1 MTPPWVAFFSP
12 APRRGSRPVDAR
24 GPRTRKIKARVPAS
38 PARDVH
44 RRATSRRLGRAA
56 RMERAREA
64 RASEGATLDRE
75 DSARAVAVAV
85 GTRAKDRG
93 SDGDDARD
101 DDDDASKGRARE
113 GRDGTRTRAREG
125 EGTTGREVEDAGAR
139 GAGGRGTID
148 LRPSTTMADE
158 DVRELATYGTALGTP
173 ERIESLERFV
183 NLRALRAHACEIT
196 SMDCEAFA
204 VLTRLEELDLSSN
217 AIAEARGLEKLTR
230 LRTLNLASNA
240 LESTR
245 GFERAS
251 TTLERV
257 NISNNKIKSLSGF
270 ARSDGAEWGIR
281 ALDAR
286 GNALE
291 SFQAARALSELT
303 RLESL
308 RLKMEEGSVIGKET
322 NGMCD
327 VPSYRI
333 TMASLV
339 PWLTHLDG
347 VVLSVET
354 CTKAMTKTLDASATT
369 APGRSSMTPPHAE
382 QFSRTPQR
390 GDRSGEKRQ
399 TAFQGADES
408 VKSRGVQVNG
418 DAAKRAIDFDQQVVR
433 RVREESSQTE
443 APLMKDVE
451 TQKSAMSNVTIDDA
465 SDRRLREEVETLR
478 RELTKASQAIER
490 AARNEEAA
498 QLRVSELETILQEV
512 RTESAE
518 NLANL
523 KAMYMD
529 EQNALLNDRV
539 NEARKESTAYAQAIE
554 ENARL
559 KERVS
564 SMEREQHAHVEA
576 AIASNEKIAAQ
587 EAGLSEMRELL
598 RVACAE
604 RAEAETLNEEL
615 AQVVESQRD
624 QLEGY
629 AKTREMVVLME
640 EELERARGAVI
651 DRESTH
657 ATIKSAKVA
666 ALKAER
672 SAAAREEKAREREE
686 LAERLIRDVE
696 ALQLK
701 LESADESTKIK
712 NDMLQHQNQLIK
724 SLKDEAVRLREQ
736 KAESLR
742 THDARMV
749 EAEARMNAMSE
760 ECRSLVQ
767 QVESMEMNITEL
779 ENALA
784 DSEVDHASYE
794 HAISN
799 SNNAVAER
807 DRIIVHMESQI
818 KRLTQTLETSDS
830 IEKAKSKELQH
841 QLEELSEQLAI
852 ARDKASMYE
861 TRAIAIREESDAIV
875 REAYE
880 RVDDVEHEM
889 RSLLLDMATEKKANR
904 DRMAQIGRLLQE
916 GDIPL
921 ALD

>member
-1 MTPPWVAFFSP
+1 
-12 APRRGSRPVDAR
+12 
-24 GPRTRKIKARVPAS
+24 
-38 PARDVH
+38 
-44 RRATSRRLGRAA
+44 
-56 RMERAREA
+56 
-64 RASEGATLDRE
+64 
-75 DSARAVAVAV
+75 
-85 GTRAKDRG
+85 
-93 SDGDDARD
+93 
-101 DDDDASKGRARE
+101 
-113 GRDGTRTRAREG
+113 
-125 EGTTGREVEDAGAR
+125 
-139 GAGGRGTID
+139 
-148 LRPSTTMADE
+148 MADE

-408 VKSRGVQVNG
+408 AKSRGVQVNG

-451 TQKSAMSNVTIDDA
+451 TQKSAMSNVTIDDT
-465 SDRRLREEVETLR
+465 SERRLREEVETLR

-490 AARNEEAA
+490 ASRNEEAA

-539 NEARKESTAYAQAIE
+539 NEARKESTVYAQAIE

-559 KERVS
+559 KERIS
-564 SMEREQHAHVEA
+564 SMEREQHAHEEA

-794 HAISN
+794 HAISKA
-799 SNNAVAER
+799 NNAVAER

>member
-1 MTPPWVAFFSP
+1 
-12 APRRGSRPVDAR
+12 
-24 GPRTRKIKARVPAS
+24 
-38 PARDVH
+38 
-44 RRATSRRLGRAA
+44 
-56 RMERAREA
+56 
-64 RASEGATLDRE
+64 
-75 DSARAVAVAV
+75 
-85 GTRAKDRG
+85 
-93 SDGDDARD
+93 
-101 DDDDASKGRARE
+101 
-113 GRDGTRTRAREG
+113 
-125 EGTTGREVEDAGAR
+125 
-139 GAGGRGTID
+139 
-148 LRPSTTMADE
+148 MADE

-369 APGRSSMTPPHAE
+369 APGRNSMTPPHAE

-408 VKSRGVQVNG
+408 AKSRGVQVNG

-465 SDRRLREEVETLR
+465 SERRLREEVETLR

-490 AARNEEAA
+490 ASRNEEAA

-539 NEARKESTAYAQAIE
+539 NEARKESTVYAQAIE

-559 KERVS
+559 KERIS
-564 SMEREQHAHVEA
+564 SMEREQHAHEEA

-794 HAISN
+794 HAISKA
-799 SNNAVAER
+799 NNAVAER

>member
-1 MTPPWVAFFSP
+1 M
-12 APRRGSRPVDAR
+12 
-24 GPRTRKIKARVPAS
+24 
-38 PARDVH
+38 
-44 RRATSRRLGRAA
+44 
-56 RMERAREA
+56 
-64 RASEGATLDRE
+64 
-75 DSARAVAVAV
+75 
-85 GTRAKDRG
+85 
-93 SDGDDARD
+93 
-101 DDDDASKGRARE
+101 
-113 GRDGTRTRAREG
+113 
-125 EGTTGREVEDAGAR
+125 
-139 GAGGRGTID
+139 
-148 LRPSTTMADE
+148 
-158 DVRELATYGTALGTP
+158 RELATYGTALGTP

-399 TAFQGADES
+399 TAFQAADES

-451 TQKSAMSNVTIDDA
+451 TQKSAMSNVTIDDT
-465 SDRRLREEVETLR
+465 SERRLREEVETLR

-490 AARNEEAA
+490 ASRNEEAA

-539 NEARKESTAYAQAIE
+539 NEARKESTVYAQAIE

-559 KERVS
+559 KERIS
-564 SMEREQHAHVEA
+564 SMEREQHAHEEA

-794 HAISN
+794 HAISKA
-799 SNNAVAER
+799 NNAVAER

>member
-1 MTPPWVAFFSP
+1 
-12 APRRGSRPVDAR
+12 
-24 GPRTRKIKARVPAS
+24 
-38 PARDVH
+38 
-44 RRATSRRLGRAA
+44 
-56 RMERAREA
+56 
-64 RASEGATLDRE
+64 
-75 DSARAVAVAV
+75 
-85 GTRAKDRG
+85 
-93 SDGDDARD
+93 
-101 DDDDASKGRARE
+101 
-113 GRDGTRTRAREG
+113 
-125 EGTTGREVEDAGAR
+125 
-139 GAGGRGTID
+139 
-148 LRPSTTMADE
+148 MADE

-399 TAFQGADES
+399 TAFQAADES

-451 TQKSAMSNVTIDDA
+451 TQKSAMSNVTIDDT
-465 SDRRLREEVETLR
+465 SERRLREEVETLR

-529 EQNALLNDRV
+529 EQNAMLNDRV

-564 SMEREQHAHVEA
+564 SMEREQHAHEEA

-794 HAISN
+794 HAISKA
-799 SNNAVAER
+799 NNAVAER

>member
-1 MTPPWVAFFSP
+1 
-12 APRRGSRPVDAR
+12 
-24 GPRTRKIKARVPAS
+24 
-38 PARDVH
+38 
-44 RRATSRRLGRAA
+44 
-56 RMERAREA
+56 
-64 RASEGATLDRE
+64 
-75 DSARAVAVAV
+75 
-85 GTRAKDRG
+85 
-93 SDGDDARD
+93 
-101 DDDDASKGRARE
+101 
-113 GRDGTRTRAREG
+113 
-125 EGTTGREVEDAGAR
+125 
-139 GAGGRGTID
+139 
-148 LRPSTTMADE
+148 MADE

-399 TAFQGADES
+399 TAFQAADES

-451 TQKSAMSNVTIDDA
+451 TQKSAMSNVTIDDT
-465 SDRRLREEVETLR
+465 SERRLREEVETLR

-539 NEARKESTAYAQAIE
+539 NEARKESTVYAQAIE

-559 KERVS
+559 KERIS
-564 SMEREQHAHVEA
+564 SMEREQHAHEEA

-794 HAISN
+794 HAISKA
-799 SNNAVAER
+799 NNAVAER

>member
-1 MTPPWVAFFSP
+1 
-12 APRRGSRPVDAR
+12 
-24 GPRTRKIKARVPAS
+24 
-38 PARDVH
+38 
-44 RRATSRRLGRAA
+44 
-56 RMERAREA
+56 
-64 RASEGATLDRE
+64 
-75 DSARAVAVAV
+75 
-85 GTRAKDRG
+85 
-93 SDGDDARD
+93 
-101 DDDDASKGRARE
+101 
-113 GRDGTRTRAREG
+113 
-125 EGTTGREVEDAGAR
+125 
-139 GAGGRGTID
+139 
-148 LRPSTTMADE
+148 MADE

-390 GDRSGEKRQ
+390 GDRSGENRQ

-408 VKSRGVQVNG
+408 AKSRGVQVNG

-465 SDRRLREEVETLR
+465 SERRLREEVETLR

-490 AARNEEAA
+490 ASRNEEAA

-539 NEARKESTAYAQAIE
+539 NEARKESTVYAQAIE

-559 KERVS
+559 KERIS
-564 SMEREQHAHVEA
+564 SMEREQHAHEEA

-794 HAISN
+794 HAISKA
-799 SNNAVAER
+799 NNAVAER

-904 DRMAQIGRLLQE
+904 DRMAQIGRLLQD

>member
-1 MTPPWVAFFSP
+1 
-12 APRRGSRPVDAR
+12 
-24 GPRTRKIKARVPAS
+24 
-38 PARDVH
+38 
-44 RRATSRRLGRAA
+44 
-56 RMERAREA
+56 
-64 RASEGATLDRE
+64 
-75 DSARAVAVAV
+75 
-85 GTRAKDRG
+85 
-93 SDGDDARD
+93 
-101 DDDDASKGRARE
+101 
-113 GRDGTRTRAREG
+113 
-125 EGTTGREVEDAGAR
+125 
-139 GAGGRGTID
+139 
-148 LRPSTTMADE
+148 MADE

-399 TAFQGADES
+399 TAFQAADES

-451 TQKSAMSNVTIDDA
+451 TQKSAMSNVTIDDT
-465 SDRRLREEVETLR
+465 SERRLREEVETLR

-490 AARNEEAA
+490 ASRNEEAA

-539 NEARKESTAYAQAIE
+539 NEARKESTVYAQAIE

-559 KERVS
+559 KERIS
-564 SMEREQHAHVEA
+564 SMEREQHAHEEA

-794 HAISN
+794 HAISKA
-799 SNNAVAER
+799 NNAVAER

>member
-1 MTPPWVAFFSP
+1 
-12 APRRGSRPVDAR
+12 
-24 GPRTRKIKARVPAS
+24 
-38 PARDVH
+38 
-44 RRATSRRLGRAA
+44 
-56 RMERAREA
+56 MERAREA
-64 RASEGATLDRE
+64 RAVEGATLDRE
-75 DSARAVAVAV
+75 DSARAVAAAI
-85 GTRAKDRG
+85 GARAKDARR
-93 SDGDDARD
+93 DGDGDGDAI
-101 DDDDASKGRARE
+101 DDDASKRRARDDARRDARGRA
-113 GRDGTRTRAREG
+113 G
-125 EGTTGREVEDAGAR
+125 EATSGGDDAEDAEACGAE
-139 GAGGRGTID
+139 GRGTID

-217 AIAEARGLEKLTR
+217 AIAEVRGLEKLTR
-230 LRTLNLASNA
+230 LRALNLASNA

-354 CTKAMTKTLDASATT
+354 CTKAMTKTIDASATT
-369 APGRSSMTPPHAE
+369 ARAGRSSMTPPHAE
-382 QFSRTPQR
+382 QFSRTPER
-390 GDRSGEKRQ
+390 GDRSGENRQ
-399 TAFQGADES
+399 TALEGADDS
-408 VKSRGVQVNG
+408 VKSRGVQVNV
-418 DAAKRAIDFDQQVVR
+418 DVAKRAIDFDQQVVR

-451 TQKSAMSNVTIDDA
+451 TQKSAMPNVTIDDA

-478 RELTKASQAIER
+478 RELAEALQAIER
-490 AARNEEAA
+490 AAKNEEAA
-498 QLRVSELETILQEV
+498 QLRVSELETTLQEV

-523 KAMYMD
+523 KAMYID
-529 EQNALLNDRV
+529 EQNTMLNDRV
-539 NEARKESTAYAQAIE
+539 NEARKESAAYVQAIE
-554 ENARL
+554 ENTRL

-564 SMEREQHAHVEA
+564 SMEHEQHAHVEA

-587 EAGLSEMRELL
+587 EASLSEMRELL

-604 RAEAETLNEEL
+604 RAEAETLSEEL

-640 EELERARGAVI
+640 EELERARGSMI

-794 HAISN
+794 HAISKA
-799 SNNAVAER
+799 NNAVVER

-818 KRLTQTLETSDS
+818 KQLTKTLDTSDS

-904 DRMAQIGRLLQE
+904 DRMAQIGRLLQD

>member
-1 MTPPWVAFFSP
+1 M
-12 APRRGSRPVDAR
+12 
-24 GPRTRKIKARVPAS
+24 
-38 PARDVH
+38 
-44 RRATSRRLGRAA
+44 
-56 RMERAREA
+56 
-64 RASEGATLDRE
+64 
-75 DSARAVAVAV
+75 
-85 GTRAKDRG
+85 
-93 SDGDDARD
+93 
-101 DDDDASKGRARE
+101 
-113 GRDGTRTRAREG
+113 
-125 EGTTGREVEDAGAR
+125 
-139 GAGGRGTID
+139 
-148 LRPSTTMADE
+148 
-158 DVRELATYGTALGTP
+158 RELATYGTALGTP

-399 TAFQGADES
+399 TAFQAADES
-408 VKSRGVQVNG
+408 AKSRGVQVNG

-451 TQKSAMSNVTIDDA
+451 TQKSAMSNVTIDDT
-465 SDRRLREEVETLR
+465 SERRLREEVETLR

-490 AARNEEAA
+490 ASRNEEAA

-539 NEARKESTAYAQAIE
+539 NEARKESTVYAQAIE

-559 KERVS
+559 KERIS
-564 SMEREQHAHVEA
+564 SMEREQHAHEEA

-794 HAISN
+794 HAISKA
-799 SNNAVAER
+799 NNAVAER

>member
-1 MTPPWVAFFSP
+1 M
-12 APRRGSRPVDAR
+12 
-24 GPRTRKIKARVPAS
+24 
-38 PARDVH
+38 
-44 RRATSRRLGRAA
+44 
-56 RMERAREA
+56 
-64 RASEGATLDRE
+64 
-75 DSARAVAVAV
+75 
-85 GTRAKDRG
+85 
-93 SDGDDARD
+93 
-101 DDDDASKGRARE
+101 
-113 GRDGTRTRAREG
+113 
-125 EGTTGREVEDAGAR
+125 
-139 GAGGRGTID
+139 
-148 LRPSTTMADE
+148 
-158 DVRELATYGTALGTP
+158 RELATYGTALGTP

-408 VKSRGVQVNG
+408 AKSRGVQVNG

-465 SDRRLREEVETLR
+465 SERRLREEVETLR

-490 AARNEEAA
+490 ASRNEEAA

-539 NEARKESTAYAQAIE
+539 NEARKESTVYAQAIE

-559 KERVS
+559 KERIS
-564 SMEREQHAHVEA
+564 SMEREQHAHEEA

-794 HAISN
+794 HAISKA
-799 SNNAVAER
+799 NNAVAER

>member
-1 MTPPWVAFFSP
+1 
-12 APRRGSRPVDAR
+12 
-24 GPRTRKIKARVPAS
+24 
-38 PARDVH
+38 
-44 RRATSRRLGRAA
+44 
-56 RMERAREA
+56 MERAREA

-93 SDGDDARD
+93 SDGDDASD
-101 DDDDASKGRARE
+101 GDDDASLSGRA
-113 GRDGTRTRAREG
+113 
-125 EGTTGREVEDAGAR
+125 REVEDAGAR

-399 TAFQGADES
+399 TAFQAADES

-451 TQKSAMSNVTIDDA
+451 TQKSAMSNVTIDDT
-465 SDRRLREEVETLR
+465 SERRLREEVETLR

-490 AARNEEAA
+490 ASRNEEAA

-539 NEARKESTAYAQAIE
+539 NEARKESTVYAQAIE

-559 KERVS
+559 KERIS
-564 SMEREQHAHVEA
+564 SMEREQHAHEEA

-794 HAISN
+794 HAISKA
-799 SNNAVAER
+799 NNAVAER

>member
-1 MTPPWVAFFSP
+1 
-12 APRRGSRPVDAR
+12 
-24 GPRTRKIKARVPAS
+24 
-38 PARDVH
+38 
-44 RRATSRRLGRAA
+44 
-56 RMERAREA
+56 
-64 RASEGATLDRE
+64 
-75 DSARAVAVAV
+75 
-85 GTRAKDRG
+85 
-93 SDGDDARD
+93 
-101 DDDDASKGRARE
+101 
-113 GRDGTRTRAREG
+113 
-125 EGTTGREVEDAGAR
+125 
-139 GAGGRGTID
+139 
-148 LRPSTTMADE
+148 MADE

-399 TAFQGADES
+399 TAFQAADES

-465 SDRRLREEVETLR
+465 SERRLREEVETLR

-490 AARNEEAA
+490 ASRNEEAA

-539 NEARKESTAYAQAIE
+539 NEARKESTVYAQAIE

-559 KERVS
+559 KERIS
-564 SMEREQHAHVEA
+564 SMEREQHAHEEA

-794 HAISN
+794 HAISKA
-799 SNNAVAER
+799 NNAVAER

>member
-1 MTPPWVAFFSP
+1 M
-12 APRRGSRPVDAR
+12 
-24 GPRTRKIKARVPAS
+24 
-38 PARDVH
+38 
-44 RRATSRRLGRAA
+44 
-56 RMERAREA
+56 
-64 RASEGATLDRE
+64 
-75 DSARAVAVAV
+75 
-85 GTRAKDRG
+85 
-93 SDGDDARD
+93 
-101 DDDDASKGRARE
+101 
-113 GRDGTRTRAREG
+113 
-125 EGTTGREVEDAGAR
+125 
-139 GAGGRGTID
+139 
-148 LRPSTTMADE
+148 
-158 DVRELATYGTALGTP
+158 RELATYGTALGTP

-369 APGRSSMTPPHAE
+369 APGRNSMTPPHAE

-408 VKSRGVQVNG
+408 AKSRGVQVNG

-451 TQKSAMSNVTIDDA
+451 TQKSAMSNVTIDDT
-465 SDRRLREEVETLR
+465 SERRLREEVETLR

-490 AARNEEAA
+490 ASRNEEAA

-539 NEARKESTAYAQAIE
+539 NEARKESTVYAQAIE

-559 KERVS
+559 KERIS
-564 SMEREQHAHVEA
+564 SMEREQHAHEEA

-794 HAISN
+794 HAISKA
-799 SNNAVAER
+799 NNAVAER

>member
-1 MTPPWVAFFSP
+1 
-12 APRRGSRPVDAR
+12 
-24 GPRTRKIKARVPAS
+24 
-38 PARDVH
+38 
-44 RRATSRRLGRAA
+44 
-56 RMERAREA
+56 
-64 RASEGATLDRE
+64 
-75 DSARAVAVAV
+75 
-85 GTRAKDRG
+85 
-93 SDGDDARD
+93 
-101 DDDDASKGRARE
+101 
-113 GRDGTRTRAREG
+113 
-125 EGTTGREVEDAGAR
+125 
-139 GAGGRGTID
+139 
-148 LRPSTTMADE
+148 MADE

-408 VKSRGVQVNG
+408 AKSRGVQVNG

-465 SDRRLREEVETLR
+465 SERRLREEVETLR

-490 AARNEEAA
+490 ASRNEEAA

-529 EQNALLNDRV
+529 EQNAMLNDRV
-539 NEARKESTAYAQAIE
+539 NEARKESTVYAQAIE

-559 KERVS
+559 KERIS
-564 SMEREQHAHVEA
+564 SMEREQHAHEEA

-794 HAISN
+794 HAISKA
-799 SNNAVAER
+799 NNAVAER

>member
-1 MTPPWVAFFSP
+1 M
-12 APRRGSRPVDAR
+12 
-24 GPRTRKIKARVPAS
+24 
-38 PARDVH
+38 
-44 RRATSRRLGRAA
+44 AT
-56 RMERAREA
+56 
-64 RASEGATLDRE
+64 
-75 DSARAVAVAV
+75 
-85 GTRAKDRG
+85 TRAMATTTPRY
-93 SDGDDARD
+93 RD
-101 DDDDASKGRARE
+101 
-113 GRDGTRTRAREG
+113 
-125 EGTTGREVEDAGAR
+125 AR

-408 VKSRGVQVNG
+408 AKSRGVQVNG

-465 SDRRLREEVETLR
+465 SERRLREEVETLR

-490 AARNEEAA
+490 ASRNEEAA

-539 NEARKESTAYAQAIE
+539 NEARKESTVYAQAIE

-559 KERVS
+559 KERIS
-564 SMEREQHAHVEA
+564 SMEREQHAHEEA

-794 HAISN
+794 HAISKA
-799 SNNAVAER
+799 NNAVAER

>member
-1 MTPPWVAFFSP
+1 M
-12 APRRGSRPVDAR
+12 
-24 GPRTRKIKARVPAS
+24 
-38 PARDVH
+38 
-44 RRATSRRLGRAA
+44 
-56 RMERAREA
+56 
-64 RASEGATLDRE
+64 
-75 DSARAVAVAV
+75 
-85 GTRAKDRG
+85 
-93 SDGDDARD
+93 
-101 DDDDASKGRARE
+101 
-113 GRDGTRTRAREG
+113 
-125 EGTTGREVEDAGAR
+125 
-139 GAGGRGTID
+139 
-148 LRPSTTMADE
+148 
-158 DVRELATYGTALGTP
+158 RELATYGTALGTP

-399 TAFQGADES
+399 TAFQAADES

-465 SDRRLREEVETLR
+465 SERRLREEVETLR

-490 AARNEEAA
+490 ASRNEEAA

-539 NEARKESTAYAQAIE
+539 NEARKESTVYAQAIE

-559 KERVS
+559 KERIS
-564 SMEREQHAHVEA
+564 SMEREQHAHEEA

-794 HAISN
+794 HAISKA
-799 SNNAVAER
+799 NNAVAER

>member
-1 MTPPWVAFFSP
+1 
-12 APRRGSRPVDAR
+12 
-24 GPRTRKIKARVPAS
+24 
-38 PARDVH
+38 
-44 RRATSRRLGRAA
+44 
-56 RMERAREA
+56 
-64 RASEGATLDRE
+64 
-75 DSARAVAVAV
+75 
-85 GTRAKDRG
+85 
-93 SDGDDARD
+93 
-101 DDDDASKGRARE
+101 
-113 GRDGTRTRAREG
+113 
-125 EGTTGREVEDAGAR
+125 
-139 GAGGRGTID
+139 
-148 LRPSTTMADE
+148 MADE

-408 VKSRGVQVNG
+408 AKSRGVQVNG

-451 TQKSAMSNVTIDDA
+451 TQKSAMSNVTIDDT
-465 SDRRLREEVETLR
+465 SERRLREEVETLR

-490 AARNEEAA
+490 ASRNEEAA

-523 KAMYMD
+523 KAC
-529 EQNALLNDRV
+529 LLYTSPSPRDATLSRMP
-539 NEARKESTAYAQAIE
+539 
-554 ENARL
+554 
-559 KERVS
+559 S
-564 SMEREQHAHVEA
+564 SA
-576 AIASNEKIAAQ
+576 
-587 EAGLSEMRELL
+587 
-598 RVACAE
+598 
-604 RAEAETLNEEL
+604 
-615 AQVVESQRD
+615 
-624 QLEGY
+624 
-629 AKTREMVVLME
+629 
-640 EELERARGAVI
+640 
-651 DRESTH
+651 
-657 ATIKSAKVA
+657 
-666 ALKAER
+666 
-672 SAAAREEKAREREE
+672 
-686 LAERLIRDVE
+686 
-696 ALQLK
+696 
-701 LESADESTKIK
+701 
-712 NDMLQHQNQLIK
+712 
-724 SLKDEAVRLREQ
+724 
-736 KAESLR
+736 
-742 THDARMV
+742 
-749 EAEARMNAMSE
+749 
-760 ECRSLVQ
+760 
-767 QVESMEMNITEL
+767 
-779 ENALA
+779 
-784 DSEVDHASYE
+784 
-794 HAISN
+794 
-799 SNNAVAER
+799 
-807 DRIIVHMESQI
+807 
-818 KRLTQTLETSDS
+818 
-830 IEKAKSKELQH
+830 
-841 QLEELSEQLAI
+841 
-852 ARDKASMYE
+852 
-861 TRAIAIREESDAIV
+861 
-875 REAYE
+875 
-880 RVDDVEHEM
+880 
-889 RSLLLDMATEKKANR
+889 
-904 DRMAQIGRLLQE
+904 
-916 GDIPL
+916 
-921 ALD
+921 

>member
-1 MTPPWVAFFSP
+1 MILFERILD
-12 APRRGSRPVDAR
+12 APG
-24 GPRTRKIKARVPAS
+24 KAN
-38 PARDVH
+38 
-44 RRATSRRLGRAA
+44 TQRL
-56 RMERAREA
+56 
-64 RASEGATLDRE
+64 
-75 DSARAVAVAV
+75 
-85 GTRAKDRG
+85 K
-93 SDGDDARD
+93 
-101 DDDDASKGRARE
+101 
-113 GRDGTRTRAREG
+113 
-125 EGTTGREVEDAGAR
+125 
-139 GAGGRGTID
+139 
-148 LRPSTTMADE
+148 TTMADE

-408 VKSRGVQVNG
+408 AKSRGVQVNG

-451 TQKSAMSNVTIDDA
+451 TQKSAMSNVTIDDT
-465 SDRRLREEVETLR
+465 SERRLREEVETLR

-490 AARNEEAA
+490 ASRNEEAA

-539 NEARKESTAYAQAIE
+539 NEAHKESTAYAQAIE

-559 KERVS
+559 KERIS

-794 HAISN
+794 HAISKAN
-799 SNNAVAER
+799 DAVAER

>member
-1 MTPPWVAFFSP
+1 
-12 APRRGSRPVDAR
+12 
-24 GPRTRKIKARVPAS
+24 
-38 PARDVH
+38 
-44 RRATSRRLGRAA
+44 
-56 RMERAREA
+56 
-64 RASEGATLDRE
+64 
-75 DSARAVAVAV
+75 
-85 GTRAKDRG
+85 
-93 SDGDDARD
+93 
-101 DDDDASKGRARE
+101 
-113 GRDGTRTRAREG
+113 
-125 EGTTGREVEDAGAR
+125 
-139 GAGGRGTID
+139 
-148 LRPSTTMADE
+148 MADE

-408 VKSRGVQVNG
+408 AKSRGVQVNG

-465 SDRRLREEVETLR
+465 SERRLREEVETLR

-490 AARNEEAA
+490 ASRNEEAA

-539 NEARKESTAYAQAIE
+539 NEARKESTVYAQAIE

-559 KERVS
+559 KERIS
-564 SMEREQHAHVEA
+564 SMEREQHAHEEA

-794 HAISN
+794 HAISKA
-799 SNNAVAER
+799 NNAVAER

>member
-1 MTPPWVAFFSP
+1 M
-12 APRRGSRPVDAR
+12 
-24 GPRTRKIKARVPAS
+24 
-38 PARDVH
+38 
-44 RRATSRRLGRAA
+44 
-56 RMERAREA
+56 
-64 RASEGATLDRE
+64 
-75 DSARAVAVAV
+75 
-85 GTRAKDRG
+85 
-93 SDGDDARD
+93 
-101 DDDDASKGRARE
+101 
-113 GRDGTRTRAREG
+113 
-125 EGTTGREVEDAGAR
+125 
-139 GAGGRGTID
+139 
-148 LRPSTTMADE
+148 
-158 DVRELATYGTALGTP
+158 RELATYGTALGTP

-399 TAFQGADES
+399 TAFQAADES

-451 TQKSAMSNVTIDDA
+451 TQKSAMSNVTIDDT
-465 SDRRLREEVETLR
+465 SERRLREEVETLR

-490 AARNEEAA
+490 ASRNEEAA

-529 EQNALLNDRV
+529 EQNAMLNDRV
-539 NEARKESTAYAQAIE
+539 NEARKESTVYAQAIE

-559 KERVS
+559 KERIS
-564 SMEREQHAHVEA
+564 SMEREQHAHEEA

-794 HAISN
+794 HAISKA
-799 SNNAVAER
+799 NNAVAER

>member
-1 MTPPWVAFFSP
+1 
-12 APRRGSRPVDAR
+12 
-24 GPRTRKIKARVPAS
+24 
-38 PARDVH
+38 
-44 RRATSRRLGRAA
+44 
-56 RMERAREA
+56 MERAREA

-101 DDDDASKGRARE
+101 DDDDASLSGRARE

-399 TAFQGADES
+399 TAFQAADES

-490 AARNEEAA
+490 ASRNEEAA

-539 NEARKESTAYAQAIE
+539 NEARKESTVYAQAIE

-559 KERVS
+559 KERIS
-564 SMEREQHAHVEA
+564 SMEREQHAHEEA

-794 HAISN
+794 HAISKA
-799 SNNAVAER
+799 NNAVAER

>member
-1 MTPPWVAFFSP
+1 M
-12 APRRGSRPVDAR
+12 
-24 GPRTRKIKARVPAS
+24 
-38 PARDVH
+38 
-44 RRATSRRLGRAA
+44 
-56 RMERAREA
+56 
-64 RASEGATLDRE
+64 
-75 DSARAVAVAV
+75 
-85 GTRAKDRG
+85 
-93 SDGDDARD
+93 
-101 DDDDASKGRARE
+101 
-113 GRDGTRTRAREG
+113 
-125 EGTTGREVEDAGAR
+125 
-139 GAGGRGTID
+139 
-148 LRPSTTMADE
+148 
-158 DVRELATYGTALGTP
+158 
-173 ERIESLERFV
+173 
-183 NLRALRAHACEIT
+183 
-196 SMDCEAFA
+196 
-204 VLTRLEELDLSSN
+204 
-217 AIAEARGLEKLTR
+217 
-230 LRTLNLASNA
+230 
-240 LESTR
+240 
-245 GFERAS
+245 
-251 TTLERV
+251 

-408 VKSRGVQVNG
+408 AKSRGVQVNG

-433 RVREESSQTE
+433 RVRQESSQTE

-490 AARNEEAA
+490 ASRNEEAA

-529 EQNALLNDRV
+529 EQNAMLNDRV

-559 KERVS
+559 KERIS
-564 SMEREQHAHVEA
+564 SIEREQHAHEEA

-794 HAISN
+794 HAIGKA
-799 SNNAVAER
+799 NNAVAER